1 MIEIFKKWVGRYLAQ
16 EESLILLF
24 LLLGIALFFS
34 MLGSVLVPVLTGV
47 VLAYVMQGVINQLQ
61 RARIPSRW
69 SMIITYLLFLGGFV
83 GFFLFLMP
91 RIWRQLSSLY
101 NDLPGLSERL
111 GTTLGLLPEQFPLLI
126 SERQISVL
134 SLIHI

>member
-1 MIEIFKKWVGRYLAQ
+1 MIEILKKWAGRYLAQ

-24 LLLGIALFFS
+24 LMVGIAIFFS
-34 MLGSVLVPVLTGV
+34 LLGSVLVPVLTGV

-83 GFFLFLMP
+83 GFLLFLMP
-91 RIWRQLSSLY
+91 RIWRQLGSLY
-101 NDLPGLSERL
+101 NDLPSLSDKL
-111 GTTLGLLPEQFPLLI
+111 GATLSLLPEQFPLLI
-126 SERQISVL
+126 SERQISVWVNL
-134 SLIHI
+134 LG